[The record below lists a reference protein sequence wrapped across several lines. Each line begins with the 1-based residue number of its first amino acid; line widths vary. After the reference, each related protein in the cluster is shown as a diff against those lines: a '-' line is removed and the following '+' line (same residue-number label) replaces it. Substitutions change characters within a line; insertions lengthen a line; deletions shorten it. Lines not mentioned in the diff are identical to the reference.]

1 MSDANDTYFVIRVSE
16 DGDISVRAWDKAN
29 LLTKVLGE
37 EPYYG
42 TRECFPAIPDQD
54 PQSWPEGI
62 LVIKGKIVTPKAVQ
76 KIVEYEVE

>member
-16 DGDISVRAWDKAN
+16 DG
-29 LLTKVLGE
+29 GE

-42 TRECFPAIPDQD
+42 TRECLPAIPDQD